1 MKRLGHPLIYPWIS
15 KESYSLP
22 KRPVAQQ
29 TEQQQVSLKFT
40 STERSFRIE
49 AEMMQPEESLSI
61 AVATAKFDNL
71 LYLYDIQ
78 DGYRKLLQA
87 DLFKNQC
94 EFLTYSTD

>member
-71 LYLYDIQ
+71 LYLYI
-78 DGYRKLLQA
+78 
-87 DLFKNQC
+87 FKMVIESYYKPISLKINVN
-94 EFLTYSTD
+94 F

>member
-1 MKRLGHPLIYPWIS
+1 
-15 KESYSLP
+15 
-22 KRPVAQQ
+22 
-29 TEQQQVSLKFT
+29 
-40 STERSFRIE
+40 
-49 AEMMQPEESLSI
+49 MMQPEESLSI